1 VVAAVTGTASQAGSL
16 ALGEGSSAALTA
28 SQVGAVTVYNR
39 LADFDTTTQVQTVV
53 LAESSPDE
61 ARVSQLQAIV
71 VYKARVYDPRIRAW
85 TFTLDGHDFY
95 VLRLGDT
102 STILYDTHAEQW
114 YEWDNDNSTSIWKQD
129 IWKANTGQNW
139 IGASSLSGTY
149 GSNIVCGDDVFGALY
164 FLDTA
169 GSRDDD
175 PVIGSETQTSFER
188 VVTGQI
194 VKLDYEAQPCYEVQ
208 LLGAIGDNLDATLTD
223 VTLETSDDSGNT
235 YSDHGTLTLSAADYT
250 ARATWLSLGSIEAP
264 GRLFR
269 ISDYGALQRI
279 DSLYMKDNSK

>member
-1 VVAAVTGTASQAGSL
+1 MVAAVTGIASQVGSL
-16 ALGEGSSAALTA
+16 ALGEGASLALTA
-28 SQVGAVTVYNR
+28 SQIGAVTVYNYP
-39 LADFDTTTQVQTVV
+39 ADSGTAAQAGIVV
-53 LAESSPDE
+53 LAESGPDMS
-61 ARVSQLQAIV
+61 VSQLQAIV
-71 VYKARVYDPRIRAW
+71 VYRGRVYDPRIRAW
-85 TFTLDGHDFY
+85 TFTLDGHDYY
-95 VLRLGDT
+95 VLRLGDI
-102 STILYDTHAEQW
+102 STIVYDTHAEQW
-114 YEWDNDNSTSIWKQD
+114 YDWGSEDADV
-129 IWKANTGQNW
+129 WKANTGQNW
-139 IGASSLSGTY
+139 VGASSISGFY

-169 GSRDDD
+169 QSQDED
-175 PVIGSETQTSFER
+175 PVVGSVTQYPYLR
-188 VVTGQI
+188 QATGQI

-208 LLGAIGDNLDATLTD
+208 LLGAIGDNLDSTLTD

-235 YSDHGTLTLSAADYT
+235 YSDHGTLTLDAADYT